1 MNNKSDKREFER
13 FPVDFVLEV
22 SAEDIEGNKYDDKTV
37 LKNISGGGAK
47 FITRQSAKY
56 FLGQSLEITI
66 YLPGTND
73 VNAHMRGKAT
83 VVRTYS
89 PSDSG
94 VGEKRKGT
102 GIAVRFDAPLKMHS
116 GRI

>member
-22 SAEDIEGNKYDDKTV
+22 SAKDIEGNSYDDKAV
-37 LKNISGGGAK
+37 LKNVSGGGAK
-47 FITRQSAKY
+47 FMTRQSAKY
-56 FLGQSLEITI
+56 FLGQPLEITI

-94 VGEKRKGT
+94 IGEKSKGT
-102 GIAVRFDAPLKMHS
+102 CIAIRFDAPLKIHS
-116 GRI
+116 W